1 MPSQSKVPL
10 TALEETK
17 LKLLA
22 VDCLKAMKE
31 QKTFRVLSREMALP
45 AGVLNRYIH
54 GYVLPKA
61 GRADRIIA
69 YFTKGYLGK
78 LLDSA
83 KSKGSKFIVT
93 ADLLS
98 QPFLLNVIAF
108 NVSKSFADSLANKR
122 IDAVMTAAVDGIP
135 LAVAVA
141 NLLGAKAV
149 YAKRT
154 QEIAFTDHY
163 VSKSSTNKPISA
175 PFFLPKSLL
184 RKNDNVLVV
193 DDVIRAGTTFDALM
207 SICSQARA
215 NVSGIFAIFITASA
229 CRELKKK
236 HSVNYLVLL
245 EG

>member
-1 MPSQSKVPL
+1 MPSQSKEPL
-10 TALEETK
+10 TALEENK
-17 LKLLA
+17 LKILA

-31 QKTFRVLSREMALP
+31 QKTFRVLSKELALP

-61 GRADRIIA
+61 DRAGKIVS
-69 YFTKGYLGK
+69 YFTKSYLGR

-83 KSKGSKFIVT
+83 KGKGSKFIVT

-108 NVSKSFADSLANKR
+108 NVRKSFANVAAAKIDSVL
-122 IDAVMTAAVDGIP
+122 TAAVDGIP

-141 NLLGAKAV
+141 NLLGAKAI

-154 QEIAFTDHY
+154 QEIAFSDHY
-163 VSKSSTNKPISA
+163 VSKGTAARPIAA
-175 PFFLPKSLL
+175 PFYLPKSLL
-184 RKNDNVLVV
+184 KKNDNVLIV

-207 SICSQARA
+207 SICSQAKA
-215 NVSGIFAIFITASA
+215 NIIGIFAIFITSSA
-229 CRELKKK
+229 YHELKKK
-236 HSVNYLVLL
+236 HDVHYLVLL